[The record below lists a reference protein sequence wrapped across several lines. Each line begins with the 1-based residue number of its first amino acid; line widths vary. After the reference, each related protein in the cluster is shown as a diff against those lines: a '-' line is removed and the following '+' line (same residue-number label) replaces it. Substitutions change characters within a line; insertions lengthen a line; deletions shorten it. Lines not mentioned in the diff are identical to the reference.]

1 MVANVILSAVDIAA
15 LILWAFT
22 AGVGVYLLW
31 AVNAAKRALAAPPPD
46 VRIVRAARQPA
57 SATAGAV
64 TSRPGETAVQA
75 AGTQAAG
82 TAAPHITHTRVTA
95 GPGDHPLLEFAHPA
109 LGLIGLGSWLAFTF
123 IHYHGFGWFAFG
135 VLCAGIGAG
144 LAWLTGNA
152 RAARQRRL
160 DGGGQDTGSSRLSL
174 PRHVI
179 VLHGAAAATTL
190 TLAAITM
197 LVITAHV

>member
-1 MVANVILSAVDIAA
+1 VANVILSAVDIAA

-31 AVNAAKRALAAPPPD
+31 AVNTAKRALAAPPPD
-46 VRIVRAARQPA
+46 TRIVRAARQPA

-64 TSRPGETAVQA
+64 TSRPGETAVQD

-82 TAAPHITHTRVTA
+82 TAAAPHITHTRVTA

-109 LGLIGLGSWLAFTF
+109 LGIVGLGSWLAFTF

-144 LAWLTGNA
+144 LAWLTSNA

-160 DGGGQDTGSSRLSL
+160 DAGGQDTGSSRLSL

-190 TLAAITM
+190 ALAAITM
-197 LVITAHV
+197 LVITARV